1 MKRPAGTG
9 IKEEAAPR
17 PPPTFHLD
25 MAEIK
30 DGRCFVVGW
39 AVRKP
44 SDEPDVHVR
53 RGERRTAPLV
63 MFHRPDVIE
72 YFTHIR
78 SPAVDRFD
86 IAYGFAF
93 SFAANSFQ
101 NLILSVQGAEQ
112 PLVPNPPGPETDVGF
127 LKRYVEELLPL
138 ADSPALAAARA
149 RFQTL
154 LISRGKREGAPEAAA
169 EDENAQISVEALLAT
184 CEASGPIFGEEAAGG
199 RVALLAIHQRG
210 RHLTHSHRAMLAA
223 LAARGYRT
231 VLVNSSP
238 EAEAARAELAKG
250 EIAGLVRRSDHGRD
264 IASWLLTL
272 ELLRGR
278 LAQVE
283 HVLFC
288 NDSFLGPFDDL
299 SHILA
304 HQAQAGVDFWALT
317 DSWDRGYH
325 LQSSFFTLSGSCLHG
340 EAFRHFT
347 ATYAYPNERD
357 AVVTQG
363 ELGLSRILV
372 ADGGVTMAVL
382 APYRELVRE
391 HLADAS
397 RPLDELRA
405 LPEYHDALPAEV
417 GYFDRPQ
424 RGYVDSAMAWS
435 LKLLSDLRSG
445 IGRNPQHVFWEPLL
459 TRYRVPFVKKELL
472 LSNPAGVPFFWRILP
487 VIAATYGPEHAM
499 RAEQDMRRGGTR
511 APVF

>member
-1 MKRPAGTG
+1 MRRPAKSGE
-9 IKEEAAPR
+9 KAEDRAPR

-25 MAEIK
+25 MAEIH
-30 DGRCFVVGW
+30 DGRCFIVGW

-44 SDEPDVHVR
+44 ADEPEVQVR
-53 RGERRTAPLV
+53 RGDRRIAPLV
-63 MFHRPDVIE
+63 TFHRPDVIE

-78 SPAVDRFD
+78 SPDVDRFD

-93 SFAANSFQ
+93 SFSAASFDG
-101 NLILSVQGAEQ
+101 LILTVQGADQ
-112 PLVPNPPGPETDVGF
+112 PLVANPPGPESDVSF
-127 LKRYVEELLPL
+127 LKRYVDALLPL
-138 ADSPALAAARA
+138 ADSPALLAARA
-149 RFQTL
+149 RFQAL
-154 LISRGKREGAPEAAA
+154 LMPRPKQQAAA
-169 EDENAQISVEALLAT
+169 EPLDEDTQISVDALLAA
-184 CEASGPIFGEEAAGG
+184 CMASGPILADQDAGG
-199 RVALLAIHQRG
+199 PVALFAIHQRG
-210 RHLTHSHRAMLAA
+210 RHLTHSHHAMLAA
-223 LAARGYRT
+223 LSARGYRT

-238 EAEAARAELAKG
+238 DAEAGRAELARG
-250 EIAGLVRRSDHGRD
+250 DIAGLVRRSDHGRD
-264 IASWLLTL
+264 IASWLLAL
-272 ELLRGR
+272 VLLRER
-278 LAQVE
+278 LGGVD

-299 SHILA
+299 REVLA
-304 HQAQAGVDFWALT
+304 HRAAAGVDFWALT

-325 LQSSFFTLSGSCLHG
+325 LQSSFFTLSAGCLNG
-340 EAFRHFT
+340 EAFRHFA

-363 ELGLSRILV
+363 ELGLSRVLV
-372 ADGGVTMAVL
+372 ADGGVSMAVL
-382 APYRELVRE
+382 APYRELARE
-391 HLADAS
+391 QLADAP
-397 RPLDELRA
+397 RMLDALRA

-424 RGYVDSAMAWS
+424 RGYVDSAMAWM

-487 VIAATYGPEHAM
+487 VIAATYGPDHAA
-499 RAEQDMRRGGTR
+499 RVEEDMRRGGTR